1 MLSTKELMTVPI
13 RPLVD
18 RTYLEQVLLSRFSHG
33 EVQQWVQKYF
43 QPYRELMSY
52 YRCAIME
59 VETKFNVLKT
69 RLKSPESIMEKL
81 SRRGYPLTVESIERN
96 LNDIAGVR
104 VICSHP
110 ADIYKLSE
118 AFLRQ
123 DDITLLERKDYIANP
138 KPNGYRSLHLI
149 VETPIFLH
157 DQKRLMKVEV
167 QFRTISM
174 DWWASLEHKIRY
186 KKNLPEMEYVER
198 ELYECAEISAQLDA
212 RMEKLQKIAAQA
224 TEGKDRALSS

>member
-1 MLSTKELMTVPI
+1 
-13 RPLVD
+13 
-18 RTYLEQVLLSRFSHG
+18 
-33 EVQQWVQKYF
+33 
-43 QPYRELMSY
+43 
-52 YRCAIME
+52 
-59 VETKFNVLKT
+59 
-69 RLKSPESIMEKL
+69 MEKL
-81 SRRGYPLTVESIERN
+81 SRRGYPLTVESIDKN

-138 KPNGYRSLHLI
+138 KSNGYRSLHLI

-167 QFRTISM
+167 QSARSRWIGGPALSIRSATRKISPK
-174 DWWASLEHKIRY
+174 WNTWSASS
-186 KKNLPEMEYVER
+186 M
-198 ELYECAEISAQLDA
+198 SAPRSA
-212 RMEKLQKIAAQA
+212 HSSMRAWEKLQKIAAQA

>member
-59 VETKFNVLKT
+59 VETKFNVLNEELSLQYDRNPIETIKT

-81 SRRGYPLTVESIERN
+81 SRRGYPLTVESILSGCITAWFGN
-96 LNDIAGVR
+96 CIALNRKAHLPSMTPTAPDVTGRSKRSSRTTTTRATA
-104 VICSHP
+104 CSPRYHP
-110 ADIYKLSE
+110 EGEVSTGASKLGP
-118 AFLRQ
+118 R
-123 DDITLLERKDYIANP
+123 D
-138 KPNGYRSLHLI
+138 
-149 VETPIFLH
+149 
-157 DQKRLMKVEV
+157 
-167 QFRTISM
+167 
-174 DWWASLEHKIRY
+174 
-186 KKNLPEMEYVER
+186 
-198 ELYECAEISAQLDA
+198 
-212 RMEKLQKIAAQA
+212 
-224 TEGKDRALSS
+224 